1 MSIALPGVRVIELV
15 SGPAGS
21 IPGVVF
27 ADFGAEVIKISRPG
41 DPLSELAASPM
52 LDRGKHC
59 LDLDLN
65 TGTGLN
71 RLHDLLGC
79 ADVLVTTWRAP
90 ALGRRCLDFERVH
103 AAHPHLIYCRISG
116 FGHQGPM
123 ANVPAYEHL
132 VAAYLGRMNLFSG
145 IVDRPGPVFS
155 ALQVGVHACA
165 QSAAA
170 GILAALLAR
179 ARGDSVGQLVE
190 TSLLHGLSAYEQGAL
205 IGEQL
210 PDRFARLAGVLQPVD
225 AEPAGSIP
233 LPRIHYHPVQA
244 ADGRWLQLGNL
255 LPHLLDNFLTV
266 TDLLDVVADP
276 DFDPL
281 QMALPEEK
289 LESFRNRMLLRMQER
304 SAADW
309 MSAFID
315 NGSVAAAPYQT
326 TRQALDDPDV
336 TANGH
341 VIDTPDGGSQLGPIA
356 RLGRTPAQPGRRCR
370 DGTSLAGRW
379 LETPRRSTPKRPA
392 QAAPL
397 EGIKVVE
404 LATIIAAPL
413 GASFLADMGAQVTK
427 VEPVGGDPY
436 RGLARGLG
444 AARTNA
450 GKRSISVDLKSGT
463 GRDALMR
470 LLADADVLIHNFR
483 PGVPEKLGIA
493 YEQVRAVNPNI
504 VYIQCNGYGPLGPG
518 ANRPS
523 THPIPGAAMGGV
535 MYQLGER
542 LPREKLDL
550 QALRLWARRLA
561 RANDLNP
568 DPNTAAVLCNAALVG
583 LMSRQLN
590 GAGQQIF
597 VDMFGANA
605 WANSDDFLSYPGK
618 PQRRLPD
625 EQLLGLGPAY
635 RLYPCKDGQWVFLAL
650 VYAHERE
657 RFRTV
662 LSKEGFDLDKDIWQR
677 PDNEITERLEAIF
690 ATRPADAWQS
700 LFVAAEIGC
709 VRADRRLPAERWL
722 QDDQVRALDWL
733 TPVTHPRWGPY
744 LRHGSLVRFNGGKP
758 DLKPPPYA
766 GQNNE
771 ELLLEAGLSQ
781 EEIAGLVAAGV
792 LWQEQDA

>member
-1 MSIALPGVRVIELV
+1 MRTALPGIRVIELA

-21 IPGVVF
+21 IPGMVF
-27 ADFGAEVIKISRPG
+27 ADFGAEVLKISRQG
-41 DPLSELAASPM
+41 DPLSELTASPM
-52 LDRGKHC
+52 LDRGKHR

-65 TGTGLN
+65 NSTDLN
-71 RLHDLLGC
+71 RLHDLLGS
-79 ADVLVTTWRAP
+79 ADVLVTTWRAR
-90 ALGRRCLDFERVH
+90 ALRRRRLHFKRVH

-123 ANVPAYEHL
+123 ANVPGYEHL
-132 VAAYLGRMNLFSG
+132 VAAYQGRMNLFSG

-179 ARGDSVGQLVE
+179 ARDDSVGHLVE

-210 PDRFARLAGVLQPVD
+210 PERFARMAGVLQPVD
-225 AEPAGSIP
+225 AEPARPIP

-276 DFDPL
+276 DFDPA
-281 QMALPEEK
+281 QMALPKEK
-289 LESFRNRMLLRMQER
+289 LEGFRNRMLLRMQER
-304 SAADW
+304 PAAAW
-309 MSAFID
+309 MSDFID

-326 TRQALDDPDV
+326 TRQALDDPDI

-341 VIDTPDGGSQLGPIA
+341 VIDAPDGGRQLGPIA
-356 RLGRTPAQPGRRCR
+356 HLRRTPAQPGRRCR
-370 DGTSLAGRW
+370 NGEPLANRW
-379 LETPRRSTPKRPA
+379 LETRRKGGRNKPA
-392 QAAPL
+392 TAAPL
-397 EGIKVVE
+397 QGIRVIE

-413 GASFLADMGAQVTK
+413 GASFLADMGADVTK
-427 VEPVGGDPY
+427 VEPMGGDPF
-436 RGLARGLG
+436 RGLAGGLG

-450 GKRSISVDLKSGT
+450 GKRSISLDLKSGM
-463 GRDALMR
+463 GRKALMR
-470 LLADADVLIHNFR
+470 LLRDADVLIHNFR

-493 YEQVRAVNPNI
+493 YEQVRAANPEI

-518 ANRPS
+518 ASRPS

-535 MYQLGER
+535 LYQLGER

-550 QALRLWARRLA
+550 DGLRMWARRLA

-568 DPNTAAVLCNAALVG
+568 DPNTAVVLCNAALVG
-583 LMSRQLN
+583 LMSRRLN
-590 GAGQQIF
+590 GKGQQIF

-605 WANSDDFLSYPGK
+605 WANSDDFLSYAGK
-618 PQRRLPD
+618 PPRQLPD
-625 EQLLGLGPAY
+625 EQLFGLNPAY
-635 RLYPCKDGQWVFLAL
+635 RLYPCKDGQWIFLAL
-650 VYAHERE
+650 VYPHERD
-657 RFRTV
+657 RFRAV
-662 LSKEGFDLDKDIWQR
+662 LCEEGIELDEGFWQR
-677 PDNEITERLEAIF
+677 PDNEIAERLEGVF
-690 ATRPADAWQS
+690 ATRSADAWQS

-709 VRADRRLPAERWL
+709 VRADGRLPAERWL
-722 QDDQVRALDWL
+722 HDDQVRALDWL
-733 TPVTHPRWGPY
+733 VPVTHPQWGSY
-744 LRHGSLVRFNGGKP
+744 RRHGALVRFNNRKP
-758 DLKPPPYA
+758 DLKPPPLA

-771 ELLLEAGLSQ
+771 ELLSEAGLSPK
-781 EEIAGLVAAGV
+781 EIAALTAAGV
-792 LWQEQDA
+792 LWQQQDP

>member
-21 IPGVVF
+21 IPGMVF
-27 ADFGAEVIKISRPG
+27 ADFGAEVIKIRRHG
-41 DPLSELAASPM
+41 DPLCELTASPM

-59 LDLDLN
+59 LDLDLDI
-65 TGTGLN
+65 GTELD

-90 ALGRRCLDFERVH
+90 ALRRRCLDFERVH

-123 ANVPAYEHL
+123 ANVPGYEHL
-132 VAAYLGRMNLFSG
+132 VAAYQGRMNLFSG

-210 PDRFARLAGVLQPVD
+210 PERFARMAGVLQPID
-225 AEPAGSIP
+225 AEPARPIP

-244 ADGRWLQLGNL
+244 ADGRWMQLGNL
-255 LPHLLDNFLTV
+255 LPHLLDNFLAV
-266 TDLLDVVADP
+266 TDLLDVVTDP

-289 LESFRNRMLLRMQER
+289 LERFRDRMLLRMQER
-304 SAADW
+304 IAADW
-309 MSAFID
+309 MSDFIE

-326 TRQALDDPDV
+326 TRQALDDPDI

-341 VIDTPDGGSQLGPIA
+341 VIDTPDGGRQLGPIA
-356 RLGRTPAQPGRRCR
+356 RLGRTPAQPGRQCR
-370 DGTSLAGRW
+370 NGTSLAGRW
-379 LETPRRSTPKRPA
+379 LETPRKRSRKRPA

-397 EGIKVVE
+397 EGIRVVE

-413 GASFLADMGAQVTK
+413 GACLLADMGAQVTK

-436 RGLARGLG
+436 RGLAGGLG

-450 GKRSISVDLKSGT
+450 GKRSISVDLKSEM
-463 GRDALMR
+463 GRNALMR
-470 LLADADVLIHNFR
+470 LLEDADVLIHNFR
-483 PGVPEKLGIA
+483 PRVPEKLGIA

-535 MYQLGER
+535 MVQLGER

-550 QALRLWARRLA
+550 DGLRLWARRLA
-561 RANDLNP
+561 RANELNP
-568 DPNTAAVLCNAALVG
+568 DPNTAVVLCNAALVG

-618 PQRRLPD
+618 PQRQLPD
-625 EQLLGLGPAY
+625 EQLFGLSPLY

-650 VYAHERE
+650 VYAHERD
-657 RFRTV
+657 RFRSA
-662 LSKEGFDLDKDIWQR
+662 LSEAGIELDEALWQR
-677 PDNEITERLEAIF
+677 PDREINERLGAVF
-690 ATRPADAWQS
+690 ASRSADAWQS
-700 LFVAAEIGC
+700 LLVAAEVGC

-733 TPVTHPRWGPY
+733 TPVTHPQWGPY
-744 LRHGSLVRFNGGKP
+744 RRHGALVRFNGGKP
-758 DLKPPPYA
+758 DLKPPPFA
-766 GQNNE
+766 GQHNE

-781 EEIAGLVAAGV
+781 EAIAGLVAAGV
-792 LWQEQDA
+792 LWQEQDP